1 MIKYWGPQSV
11 TGLPS
16 SVGLEV
22 TPSPPLSAGTVTGH
36 ICYTYSEDPTSQP
49 TFLFLL
55 HPRGEILGT
64 GDHVFF
70 PMVLKES

>member
-1 MIKYWGPQSV
+1 MIKYWGLQSV

-22 TPSPPLSAGTVTGH
+22 TLSAPLSAGTIPGH
-36 ICYTYSEDPTSQP
+36 IYYTYSEDPTSQP
-49 TFLFLL
+49 TFLLL

-64 GDHVFF
+64 GDHVLF
-70 PMVLKES
+70 PMVMKES